1 MWTTPL
7 LFFSSFSY
15 LTLIVNRVL
24 LNNTSP
30 TIIKCQHLGKT
41 DGLGVV
47 FALAGDMMD
56 DADKKVI
63 ATAIWDQLQK
73 VGGRVEKS
81 NLYQWDYCFPDN
93 EIYIFSEI
101 SADYKMTQNN
111 LCMMY
116 IEWRILPSI
125 LGSGRLE
132 YSTILEGP
140 ANHRMISCHLFKE
153 SSCNFQPFQNLWEQ
167 NKSL

>member
-1 MWTTPL
+1 M
-7 LFFSSFSY
+7 
-15 LTLIVNRVL
+15 
-24 LNNTSP
+24 
-30 TIIKCQHLGKT
+30 
-41 DGLGVV
+41 GVV

-81 NLYQWDYCFPDN
+81 NLYHWDYCFPDH

-125 LGSGRLE
+125 LGSERLE
-132 YSTILEGP
+132 YSTILEG
-140 ANHRMISCHLFKE
+140 
-153 SSCNFQPFQNLWEQ
+153 
-167 NKSL
+167 